1 MIETMSNLQTPPIVL
16 TGPIVQAT
24 SNGAPADPSEVVPT
38 APARFAV
45 FKQDDAGW
53 VLRDYR
59 ADLDY
64 PFHTKAA
71 AIEAMPLRLEGQS
84 FIGSPIHLDQY
95 GAATE
100 AIEVFA

>member
-1 MIETMSNLQTPPIVL
+1 MIETMSNLHTPPTSLVADL
-16 TGPIVQAT
+16 AT
-24 SNGAPADPSEVVPT
+24 DAALGDPNTKHFIAT

-71 AIEAMPLRLEGQS
+71 AIEAMPRRLEGQT